1 MIEKFK
7 KSSSDRIVG
16 WIKTAV
22 DILNSRGVNAK
33 LVIKGQ

>member
-16 WIKTAV
+16 WVKAAV
-22 DILNSRGVNAK
+22 DILNARGVSAK